1 MTGIQDVSGP
11 AAVPSPAYE
20 LLNIAPAA
28 APSNLAV
35 NGVVTGA
42 DYATIFRNARSYDN
56 LGLPVVDGS
65 MDDGRIRNL
74 VLDVAAA
81 IDAATAERVR
91 NRTASERAQ
100 HGLMLLRLDEV
111 DGGAGRSNDAAADF
125 NAAVSADASNPPFSR
140 GTVTTSSTAAD
151 IAAIRSATAADLA
164 QAQADLAAE
173 QAETSPDPAVVD
185 ALNARITSLAAEIVR
200 LDALAVAAAEKES
213 TETSFFT
220 AVFDFFSSLAS
231 FFLRLFG
238 GDGDLSDAELES
250 ALREGGPIDQAIQG
264 LADSARK
271 ADQDR
276 LAALIETVDR
286 RALLESVRDEVRNAR
301 REGRTDVDLG
311 ALVMQFAMRYT
322 VEPSEGPAPSPI
334 RVPDMRTASLE
345 SLRPGSNAPRRPN
358 DPLPSVPP
366 REGGRRPPDQPPA
379 AQPQPVAP
387 TSAPSVAA
395 QPPAVKPAA
404 QPQPAAPTSV
414 PPAAAQPPG
423 VEPAA
428 VVPAAVEPA
437 AVRPAVRPADA
448 IFVPG
453 NDGARTRATA
463 PVTPQRSDLDRAPP
477 LPESEAR
484 GVLGFDV
491 RDGVVV
497 ADPLLFD
504 SLEDGIYDEADIA
517 AVLDILGPEPF
528 EAAERE
534 LPPDVD
540 ADALRRISASFAAL
554 VEAAIAMSDA
564 AEAADR
570 ERSEAAQVE
579 PRRVKFE
586 L

>member
-20 LLNIAPAA
+20 LLNIAPAS

-35 NGVVTGA
+35 TGVVTGA

-65 MDDGRIRNL
+65 MDDGRIRSL

-91 NRTASERAQ
+91 NRTSADRAQ
-100 HGLMLLRLDEV
+100 HGLALLRLDEI
-111 DGGAGRSNDAAADF
+111 DGGAGRSTEAASDF
-125 NAAVSADASNPPFSR
+125 NAAVAADASNPAFTR
-140 GTVTTSSTAAD
+140 GTVTTDSTTAD

-173 QAETSPDPAVVD
+173 QAKPSPDTAVVD
-185 ALNARITSLAAEIVR
+185 ALNATITSLGAEIVR
-200 LDALAVAAAEKES
+200 LDALSSLAAEKES

-220 AVFDFFSSLAS
+220 AVFDFLSSLAS

-238 GDGDLSDAELES
+238 GNGDLSDAELET
-250 ALREGGPIDQAIQG
+250 ALREGGPIDQAMQG

-286 RALLESVRDEVRNAR
+286 RALLEGVREEVRNAR
-301 REGRTDVDLG
+301 REGRQDVDLG

-334 RVPDMRTASLE
+334 RVPDMRTAALE

-358 DPLPSVPP
+358 DPLPSVQP
-366 REGGRRPPDQPPA
+366 REFGRTPPDQPPA
-379 AQPQPVAP
+379 AVEPVAR
-387 TSAPSVAA
+387 A
-395 QPPAVKPAA
+395 
-404 QPQPAAPTSV
+404 
-414 PPAAAQPPG
+414 
-423 VEPAA
+423 
-428 VVPAAVEPA
+428 
-437 AVRPAVRPADA
+437 ADA
-448 IFVPG
+448 IVVPG
-453 NDGARTRATA
+453 DDGPRRRATA
-463 PVTPQRSDLDRAPP
+463 PVAPQRSEGERSDA

-484 GVLGFDV
+484 GVLGFEAQ
-491 RDGVVV
+491 DGVVV

-517 AVLDILGPEPF
+517 AVLDMLGPEPF

-540 ADALRRISASFAAL
+540 ADALRRISSSFAAL
-554 VEAAIAMSDA
+554 VEAAIALSDA

-570 ERSEAAQVE
+570 ERSEAVQVE